1 MVLTC
6 ALAGGAG
13 AGTPDAC
20 ELRFPKPLAHALLD
34 RFPEYRLPRVDDVP
48 ASDRAWRRSEGGDA
62 CLLAAVADFDGDG
75 SLDVAAV
82 MPSRTEASPVLVA
95 ALYRRGAWDVRSLP
109 FWSTTPGR
117 AYVQP
122 LQPGTYRRTKSVVPD
137 PDSPAERRSVTSSR
151 IGFVSGTVES
161 TGVAYFYD
169 GGSWIYVW
177 IAN

>member
-6 ALAGGAG
+6 ALAGSAG

-34 RFPEYRLPRVDDVP
+34 
-48 ASDRAWRRSEGGDA
+48 
-62 CLLAAVADFDGDG
+62 ADFDGDG

-82 MPSRTEASPVLVA
+82 MPSRTEASPLLVA
-95 ALYRRGAWDVRSLP
+95 ARYRRGAWDVRSLP

-177 IAN
+177 IANAIQTVPGGGFLALGTGVSL